1 MTITLS
7 YELERDRTIKERLQM
22 LSDTDEFRE
31 LIRRY
36 AKYNKF
42 FYNEIQESRAEITCK
57 KDSIDIRI
65 IPESFDLSY
74 KVATIEIESNGDF
87 KIKMYSDPEQSQLE
101 IDLFMQDLKKILKQ
115 SIY

>member
-31 LIRRY
+31 LMRRY

-42 FYNEIQESRAEITCK
+42 FYNEIQESRAEIVCK
-57 KDSIDIRI
+57 DKLIDIRI
-65 IPESFDLSY
+65 IPKPFHYSY
-74 KVATIEIESNGDF
+74 KVATIKIESNGEFEIIMTSNLEFD
-87 KIKMYSDPEQSQLE
+87 QLE
-101 IDLFMQDLKKILKQ
+101 IDLFMQDLKKILK
-115 SIY
+115 

>member
-1 MTITLS
+1 MSITLS

-22 LSDTDEFRE
+22 LSDTDDFRE
-31 LIRRY
+31 LMRRY

-57 KDSIDIRI
+57 KDSIDIRM
-65 IPESFDLSY
+65 IPRPFDRSY

-87 KIKMYSDPEQSQLE
+87 EIKMYSDPEQSQLE
-101 IDLFMQDLKKILKQ
+101 IDLFMQDLGKILQ
-115 SIY
+115 